1 MILQKIKELHRILDN
16 YTEVEQN
23 RLGIKHPMDMQ
34 KVKRIIRGGKWSVL
48 TYAAHPKSIG
58 TDDLRILPWL
68 PGSEW
73 PAVTTDNA
81 DMQSV
86 SRHLNILAR
95 FTEPDFY
102 LCYESRDYCEK
113 LVTKWDLFYEA
124 IIPVYRLFGGTDD
137 LAELKEYVFDKKN
150 WPSKK
155 ISSEEIKKKKRQHKL
170 KLDPGREN
178 QYLYKL
184 VDEWGKYDYLPSLPD
199 FDLGIYENRILS
211 MFSYKA
217 SVMLRIEHF
226 EKPEEA
232 ANILL
237 QAVNYAHGF
246 DTETNSVS
254 DGTGGIATSMT
265 VFDPIKKLFSPYSK
279 ITIPAELKTTP
290 EYYIAKKMH
299 EAQKGYNGTAHI
311 EMAAVMDEAGNP
323 KRAWTYLVSAG
334 YWAARSLPEA
344 QPVIL
349 QAAID
354 LCGRNGWLEAKE
366 VLEYNMGVLKSI

>member
-1 MILQKIKELHRILDN
+1 MILQKIKELHHILDN

-23 RLGIKHPMDMQ
+23 RLGIKHPMDMA
-34 KVKRIIRGGKWSVL
+34 KVRRIIRGGKWSVL

-68 PGSEW
+68 PGAQW
-73 PAVTTDNA
+73 PEVYTSDS

-95 FTEPDFY
+95 FTSLKFQ
-102 LCYESRDYCEK
+102 LCYEDKEYCEN
-113 LVTKWDLFYEA
+113 LMTKWELFYEA

-155 ISSEEIKKKKRQHKL
+155 TSSEEIKKKKRQHKL

-178 QYLYKL
+178 QYLYELIDKWQ
-184 VDEWGKYDYLPSLPD
+184 DYNYLPSLPD
-199 FDLGIYENRILS
+199 FDLGIYENRIFS
-211 MFSYKA
+211 MFAYRVSR
-217 SVMLRIEHF
+217 LDIEDI
-226 EKPEEA
+226 EKPDEA
-232 ANILL
+232 AKILL
-237 QAVNYAHGF
+237 QAINYAHGF
-246 DTETNSVS
+246 DSETNNVS
-254 DGTGGIATSMT
+254 DTTGGIATSMT
-265 VFDPIKKLFSPYSK
+265 VFEPINKLFSPYDG
-279 ITIPAELKTTP
+279 ITISEELKTTP

-354 LCGRNGWLEAKE
+354 LCDRNGWLEAKE
-366 VLEYNMGVLKSI
+366 ILEYNMELLQNT